1 MRWSE
6 LQKWAKKFFDG
17 DVVAQIVLNWLL
29 KRLNLILISQSLV
42 PSLSFNIRWQ
52 KNLYMKYLVISP
64 HYVEDRTQED
74 WTHYQYDLFNYSFL
88 FSFYAR
94 PDVSFNIRLLKAVQL
109 MEFPLLRQW
118 ITQIVNEYLK
128 FGNWNFVFAIS
139 HVPPFTSYVVLRL
152 LRILQ
157 RDLVWRLGQTA
168 SWEFLWQKQSG
179 TTFMDKTNDKLLL
192 GGGGREVM
200 NSKWRVKRN
209 LGHVV
214 QIHVC
219 CLQ

>member
-1 MRWSE
+1 MSKIAHKRTERTISMT
-6 LQKWAKKFFDG
+6 
-17 DVVAQIVLNWLL
+17 LL
-29 KRLNLILISQSLV
+29 ITV
-42 PSLSFNIRWQ
+42 SF
-52 KNLYMKYLVISP
+52 
-64 HYVEDRTQED
+64 
-74 WTHYQYDLFNYSFL
+74 FL

-157 RDLVWRLGQTA
+157 RDLV
-168 SWEFLWQKQSG
+168 
-179 TTFMDKTNDKLLL
+179 
-192 GGGGREVM
+192 
-200 NSKWRVKRN
+200 
-209 LGHVV
+209 
-214 QIHVC
+214 
-219 CLQ
+219 